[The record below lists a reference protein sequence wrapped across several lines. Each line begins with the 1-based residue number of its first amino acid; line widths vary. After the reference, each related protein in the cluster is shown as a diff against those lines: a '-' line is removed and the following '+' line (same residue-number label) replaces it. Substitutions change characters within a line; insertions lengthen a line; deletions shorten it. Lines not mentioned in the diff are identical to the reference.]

1 MIHTCTRRLYHA
13 NYSQQFLNS
22 TTTMHSLNFW
32 AQRCMGFCKRHKGSL
47 LFGAFV
53 TWVTLSYVRIQIVP
67 YTRQIQ
73 LVSNEKEE
81 ERRAEFRWKML
92 MEDCKGN
99 DCLLPLSDP
108 RSIRVQ
114 SIAANM
120 IRALKVGLRL
130 EKECKV
136 NGHSCEIN
144 GNFRDY
150 MKPNQMWDHKLL
162 WKPSTKH
169 LDNGKDWEV
178 YVLNCIEKEVA
189 LVQSGHVCHFNK
201 RIVIS
206 RGLLEGLKSDAELAA
221 LIGHQ
226 VCFFRFY
233 CKIQL
238 TPLRFMP
245 PNLVPKSGNFFFSS
259 FSRI

>member
-1 MIHTCTRRLYHA
+1 M
-13 NYSQQFLNS
+13 
-22 TTTMHSLNFW
+22 
-32 AQRCMGFCKRHKGSL
+32 
-47 LFGAFV
+47 
-53 TWVTLSYVRIQIVP
+53 VP

-73 LVSNEKEE
+73 LVSNVKEE

-189 LVQSGHVCHFNK
+189 LAQSGHVCHFNK

-206 RGLLEGLKSDAELAA
+206 RGLLEGLKSDAENEREANHIGLMLMASAGYDPQAA
-221 LIGHQ
+221 IEAFKKIGQ
-226 VCFFRFY
+226 IYDDNILKRSKEMGNALVVYREV
-233 CKIQL
+233 KSL
-238 TPLRFMP
+238 M
-245 PNLVPKSGNFFFSS
+245 NLNTVSKMV
-259 FSRI
+259 